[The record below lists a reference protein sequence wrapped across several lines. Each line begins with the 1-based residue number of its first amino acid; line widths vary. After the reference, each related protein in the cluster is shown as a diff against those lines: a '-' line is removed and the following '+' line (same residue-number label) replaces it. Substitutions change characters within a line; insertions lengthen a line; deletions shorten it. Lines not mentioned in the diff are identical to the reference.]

1 MSGVTND
8 TDPLWKSIYSDVYNK
23 PSLQT
28 IPWYA
33 ILGNHD
39 YRKNPE
45 AQIDFTRHHR
55 DDRWTMPDHDFR
67 RVYTIPANDAA
78 NTYTL
83 EIIFIDTPL
92 IAPME
97 APETTPNGKYAVSAE
112 TTKQHLEWIEQ
123 TLAASTATWLIV
135 AGHYPIYSMAEHG
148 DTSDLIDRL
157 DPLLRKYRVNAYING
172 HDHVLQHLSW
182 HGIEY
187 FTCGHGT
194 LTNSFPLGYFPLEE
208 PEKAAEEGYD
218 PPNPSVAYEG
228 FRFGTIGPGF
238 GGAIITKDTLKILY
252 YDRNGVELYST
263 MLTNPRDT
271 STSSSSTSSSNTTHK
286 GHRFK
291 VIGWVA
297 IAALALITL
306 AFLGKRRQS
315 VTSLWLQV
323 GVFFRGGGMDRSVT
337 SSPSSNN
344 PGERGVNLNLIS
356 SSSSFPRSYEA
367 SYSPITHTDVEES
380 NRI

>member
-1 MSGVTND
+1 MSGVNND
-8 TDPLWKSIYSDVYNK
+8 TDPLWKSIYSDVYNA

-67 RVYTIPANDAA
+67 RVYTIPANDATST
-78 NTYTL
+78 NTL

-97 APETTPNGKYAVSAE
+97 APETTPNGKSAVSAE
-112 TTKQHLEWIEQ
+112 TTEQHLEWIEQ

-218 PPNPSVAYEG
+218 PPNPSIAYEG

-263 MLTNPRDT
+263 MLTNPREI
-271 STSSSSTSSSNTTHK
+271 SSSSSSSSSSNISHTHK
-286 GHRFK
+286 GHW
-291 VIGWVA
+291 VNIIGWFA
-297 IAALALITL
+297 IAALAVVIL
-306 AFLGKRRQS
+306 AFIGKRHQS
-315 VTSLWLQV
+315 ITSLWLQV
-323 GVFFRGGGMDRSVT
+323 VVFFRGGGMDRSGT
-337 SSPSSNN
+337 SSNN
-344 PGERGVNLNLIS
+344 QGDRGVNLNTLP
-356 SSSSFPRSYEA
+356 SSSSFSHT
-367 SYSPITHTDVEES
+367 SYSPIIHTDVEES
-380 NRI
+380 NR